1 MAVTV
6 IFELQ
11 IKSDQIDTAKKT
23 FKEILPDTRAYDGFE
38 DIYVTENQDKPGN
51 LILVEKW
58 ETREKYEKYLSW
70 RTETG
75 AVGQLGAMCEG
86 APSVRFFD
94 TVDA

>member
-11 IKSDQIDTAKKT
+11 IKSDQIDAAKKT
-23 FKEILPDTRAYDGFE
+23 FKEILPDTRAYDGFI

-51 LILVEKW
+51 LVLVEKW
-58 ETREKYEKYLSW
+58 ESRPKYEKYLGW

-75 AVGQLGAMCEG
+75 LVEQLGAICAE
-86 APSVRFFD
+86 APIVRFFD